1 MEEHNVDNDNLIS
14 RLKELPLQQVPPDLT
29 DRIMARVSKK
39 PPGIF
44 SRLSDYILRPITISL
59 SPAYAF
65 SLILIVCGAFLLG
78 RISLEKP
85 AEQLATAPAPT
96 PSPSLKTDNAQA
108 AYMIGRGLLEAEKPD
123 QAIELLQKAALLEPD
138 NPEYAYW
145 EGVGYWLTG
154 NQEQERQS
162 YLRGLRAAPESVP
175 LLTNLGHNY
184 LNEQQYEQALKT
196 YQAVLT
202 LSADEPVPLYNIGL
216 INRKL
221 GKVEGEIA
229 AWKAYLQVKRTG
241 KWAFRAVERL
251 NAYGDF
257 SYRPYRI
264 GVRKII
270 VSPNILLDGSLS
282 QAEQANELAPIIT
295 MLENNQ
301 QLRLD
306 IVVFIENDLEM
317 ARQIAIDLKRLMIS
331 SSEKNIKNRI
341 KLSWFKEP
349 ESITLRDD
357 VSVELAESLL
367 IFSSHLPAHE
377 KEVSI

>member
-1 MEEHNVDNDNLIS
+1 MKQRNIEDEKLIS

-39 PPGIF
+39 QPGIF
-44 SRLSDYILRPITISL
+44 SRLSDYIFRPFAISL
-59 SPAYAF
+59 SPAYAL
-65 SLILIVCGAFLLG
+65 SLILIICGAFLLG
-78 RISLEKP
+78 RISIEKTTEQIVSIP
-85 AEQLATAPAPT
+85 AQTSST
-96 PSPSLKTDNAQA
+96 TIKTDNAQA

-123 QAIELLQKAALLEPD
+123 QAIALLQKAALLEPD

-145 EGVGYWLTG
+145 EGVGYWLNG

-162 YLRGLRAAPESVP
+162 YLRGLQAAPESVP

-184 LNEQQYEQALKT
+184 LNQQQYEHALENYK
-196 YQAVLT
+196 AVLT
-202 LSADEPVPLYNIGL
+202 LSPDEPVPLYNIGL

-221 GKVEGEIA
+221 GKVEDEIT
-229 AWKAYLQVKRTG
+229 AWKEYLHVKRTG

-257 SYRPYRI
+257 SYRSYRI
-264 GVRKII
+264 GLRRVII
-270 VSPNILLDGSLS
+270 SPNILLDGSFS
-282 QAEQANELAPIIT
+282 QAEQQNELTPIIT
-295 MLENNQ
+295 IIENNT

-317 ARQIAIDLKRLMIS
+317 ARQIAIDLKRLIIS
-331 SSEKNIKNRI
+331 SSETNIKNRI
-341 KLSWFKEP
+341 KLSWFNEP

-357 VSVELAESLL
+357 VSVELAEGLL
-367 IFSSHLPAHE
+367 LFSSHLPANE